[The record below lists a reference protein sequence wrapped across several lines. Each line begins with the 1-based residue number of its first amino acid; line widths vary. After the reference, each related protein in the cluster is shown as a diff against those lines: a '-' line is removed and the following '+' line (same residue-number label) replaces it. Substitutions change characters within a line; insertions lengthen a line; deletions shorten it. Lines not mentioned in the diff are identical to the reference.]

1 MHIAQ
6 LGHIKNRANI
16 SRLKNNLK
24 HFKNI
29 ANIIVQYKG
38 IVQCFLAQQL
48 GTALLEKYY
57 CTARIPVILY
67 NNDYFYMFPLSI
79 MGGLMRIKNS
89 HTYKRSNSR
98 IVTI

>member
-29 ANIIVQYKG
+29 ANIIVQYRG
-38 IVQCFLAQQL
+38 IGQCFLAQQL

-67 NNDYFYMFPLSI
+67 NNDNFYMFPLSL
-79 MGGLMRIKNS
+79 MGVS
-89 HTYKRSNSR
+89 
-98 IVTI
+98 